1 MVLMTMIGRVA
12 DGLPL
17 AASVHNDMRDESG
30 RSGTEYQNQA
40 KGILR
45 RLASNSPSRA
55 SIETDPY
62 VFHYVI
68 DHDVCYITLC
78 EKSFPRKNAFAYLE
92 DLAQEFYA
100 QYGQKIQLAPRPY
113 SFIEFDNYIQK
124 MKKQYADTRTSREAM
139 GRLGNGLRDVQNIMI
154 TNIEDVMRRGE
165 ALTELDKKAS
175 NLASMSQQYRK
186 DANYLNRMSSLTK
199 IGLTVGSI
207 VILSVIA
214 YVFIF

>member
-40 KGILR
+40 KSILR
-45 RLASNSPSRA
+45 RLSPNSPSKA

-62 VFHYVI
+62 IFHCLI

-78 EKSFPRKNAFAYLE
+78 EKNFPRKNAYAYLE
-92 DLAQEFYA
+92 DLAQEFTA
-100 QYGQKIQLAPRPY
+100 QYGQKIQTAARPY

-124 MKKQYADTRTSREAM
+124 MKKQYADSRTSREAM
-139 GRLGNGLRDVQNIMI
+139 GRLRTDLRDVQNIMV
-154 TNIEDVMRRGE
+154 TNIQDVITRGE
-165 ALTELDKKAS
+165 TIEYLDKKAS
-175 NLASMSQQYRK
+175 NLATLSQQYRK

-199 IGLTVGSI
+199 IGLTVGVI
-207 VILSVIA
+207 VILTLIA
-214 YVFIF
+214 YIFIF